1 MSIEIIQPEI
11 FKNIKGVSAIFT
23 LANREK
29 NFGSDSKKGLN
40 LGLKTTESFSEFSS
54 NLSQLSKQTGTSLDE
69 IALAEQVHKNSIE
82 IVDKPGIYK
91 ETDGFITSTAGLAL
105 GIQVADCAAILI
117 ADPVNRIVG
126 AFHAGW
132 RGAVAEIVPI
142 GIDLMINQGALADQM
157 YVYVSAC
164 ISLVNFEVGPEV
176 ADKFPDKYCDHK
188 SYRKAHVDLSG
199 FIKEQI
205 IGKGV
210 PEKNI
215 EVSGNCT
222 IEDDRYFSFR
232 RERDDAGRML
242 AVIKLT

>member
-40 LGLKTTESFSEFSS
+40 LGLKTTESFSVFSS

-126 AFHAGW
+126 AFHTGW

-142 GIDLMINQGALADQM
+142 GIDLMINQGALADHM
-157 YVYVSAC
+157 YV
-164 ISLVNFEVGPEV
+164 
-176 ADKFPDKYCDHK
+176 
-188 SYRKAHVDLSG
+188 
-199 FIKEQI
+199 
-205 IGKGV
+205 
-210 PEKNI
+210 
-215 EVSGNCT
+215 
-222 IEDDRYFSFR
+222 
-232 RERDDAGRML
+232 
-242 AVIKLT
+242 